1 MCPNK
6 NAVASQ
12 ITLMKWFRS
21 ILASQRVRVPLH
33 TAASIMKYCRA
44 RAAVFQMIAN
54 IKNVLVANRRE
65 TRNSG
70 TDSKGD
76 RKVGP

>member
-1 MCPNK
+1 
-6 NAVASQ
+6 
-12 ITLMKWFRS
+12 
-21 ILASQRVRVPLH
+21 
-33 TAASIMKYCRA
+33 MKYCRA
-44 RAAVFQMIAN
+44 HAAVFQMIAN

-70 TDSKGD
+70 TDSKGY

>member
-12 ITLMKWFRS
+12 ITLIKWFRS
-21 ILASQRVRVPLH
+21 IQASQPVRVPLH
-33 TAASIMKYCRA
+33 TAASFMKYCRA

-70 TDSKGD
+70 TDSKGY
-76 RKVGP
+76 RKVDP